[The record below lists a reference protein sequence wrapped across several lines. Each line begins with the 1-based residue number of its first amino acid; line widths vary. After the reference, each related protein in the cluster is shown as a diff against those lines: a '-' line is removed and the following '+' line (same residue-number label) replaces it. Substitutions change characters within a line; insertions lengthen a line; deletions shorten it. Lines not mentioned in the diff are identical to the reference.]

1 MSLLAVDLRLAPS
14 DEAPTL
20 RHLAGDPVGAALAA
34 MRRQAQRVN
43 TRQGLAAP
51 PLRAT
56 ARIAAK
62 AAPTGLANINK

>member
-1 MSLLAVDLRLAPS
+1 MSLLAVDLCLAPS
-14 DEAPTL
+14 DEVLIL

-34 MRRQAQRVN
+34 MRRKAQRAN
-43 TRQGLAAP
+43 ARQGLAAP

-62 AAPTGLANINK
+62 AISGLANTNK

>member
-1 MSLLAVDLRLAPS
+1 MRQRVVSQQFVD
-14 DEAPTL
+14 DF
-20 RHLAGDPVGAALAA
+20 GGPVGAALAA
-34 MRRQAQRVN
+34 MRRQAQREN

-62 AAPTGLANINK
+62 AAPTRLANTNE